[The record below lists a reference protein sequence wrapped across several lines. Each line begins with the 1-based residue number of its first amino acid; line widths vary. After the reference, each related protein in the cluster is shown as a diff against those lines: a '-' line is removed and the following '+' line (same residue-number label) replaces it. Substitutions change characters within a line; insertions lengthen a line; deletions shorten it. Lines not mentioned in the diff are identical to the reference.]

1 MNYTWQ
7 GPSQE
12 LETGCPNWV
21 IVNLCA
27 ILEEDGSQLY
37 TLLAVIN
44 LKVFTYCDN
53 ALTDWP
59 FNKLFKGKAYLMC
72 YLLLD

>member
-1 MNYTWQ
+1 MN
-7 GPSQE
+7 E
-12 LETGCPNWV
+12 LYLARSLPGIGNWVSKWV

-27 ILEEDGSQLY
+27 ILEGDGSQQY

-59 FNKLFKGKAYLMC
+59 FNKLFKGNPYIIS
-72 YLLLD
+72 